1 MKKYEKEILQSQ
13 LDMELDELKKLKAI
27 YMQAAKDIKKKIE
40 LHDGKIKILL
50 ENIDDLDDVQRS
62 ILQAQIYQ
70 KKYQKQLKQ
79 QIQGILKDL
88 NSKQYKNVEEY
99 LKACYKSG
107 VSASAYSLHKQGI
120 PLVLPI
126 DQKAVYAASKLD
138 PKISKRLYGE
148 YTEQLK
154 RDIRSEISRG
164 FATSSSYSEIA
175 RNIDNRTNVGFNK
188 AMRIARTEGGK
199 IRNEAAYNAALQVK
213 KAGADIVLQWS
224 AALDKRTRSSHARVD
239 GEIVELGEKF
249 SNGLLHPCDPSGTA
263 AEVINCRCAAMQR
276 AKWALDE
283 DELQTLKDRAAYYGL
298 DKTQNFEDFKQK
310 YLKIPSKA
318 LTTAEQKA
326 IYEYMS
332 AKSYVVNDKLRNN
345 VDLTPEEVE
354 FTVYLD
360 LALDKMP
367 KYKGNLQRS
376 LYFSS
381 QDALKAFL
389 EIHVIDEFVH
399 YDEYISTTKGETY
412 NPEGQV
418 QIYIQDSENG
428 NDISEFNGGE
438 SEVLYNRDSEFKVV
452 NIVEQDGVHY
462 ILLKEKEKGHE

>member
-1 MKKYEKEILQSQ
+1 MNKYEKEILQSQ

-40 LHDGKIKILL
+40 LHDEKIKILL

-79 QIQGILKDL
+79 QIQGILNDL

-99 LKACYKSG
+99 LKSCYKSG
-107 VSASAYSLHKQGI
+107 VSATAYSLHKQGI

-126 DQKAVYAASKLD
+126 DQKAVYAASKLEA
-138 PKISKRLYGE
+138 KISKRLYGE

-164 FATSSSYSEIA
+164 FAASSSYSEIA

-199 IRNEAAYNAALQVK
+199 IRNAAEYSVALEAK
-213 KAGADIVLQWS
+213 KVGADIVLQWS
-224 AALDKRTRSSHARVD
+224 AALDKRTRPSHARVD
-239 GEIVELGEKF
+239 GEIVELGKKF

-276 AKWALDE
+276 ARWALDE

-326 IYEYMS
+326 IYDYMS

-367 KYKGNLQRS
+367 RYKGNLQRS
-376 LYFSS
+376 VYLGSKSATDDFM
-381 QDALKAFL
+381 KAYA
-389 EIHVIDEFVH
+389 IGKIII
-399 YDEYISTTKGETY
+399 YDEYISTTKGAVY
-412 NPEGQV
+412 NPDADV
-418 QIYIQDSENG
+418 QIYIVDAESG
-428 NDISEFNGGE
+428 ADISEWNGGE
-438 SEVLYNRDSEFKVV
+438 QEVLYKRGSSFMVLDIQER
-452 NIVEQDGVHY
+452 EGVQY
-462 ILLKEKEKGHE
+462 ILLGEVDE